1 MVHFCLIERFD
12 DDSPLFGI
20 AVKENGKTVV
30 SYPDVSRSKEEAER
44 LRRQMERS
52 DLSPVHYDDVVRDYL
67 VELMYERMERNG
79 L

>member
-1 MVHFCLIERFD
+1 MVHFCLIERVD

-30 SYPDVSRSKEEAER
+30 SYPEVSRSKEEAER
-44 LRRQMERS
+44 LLRRMERS
-52 DLSPVHYDDVVRDYL
+52 DLSPIHYNDVVRDYL
-67 VELMYERMERNG
+67 FELMYERMEKNG